1 MIEQRAEWGIG
12 TEEKTWEE
20 RDRLKTM
27 VERGPQP
34 LTLNRLG
41 QTAWLSKISSIP
53 SPPTPATAL
62 SWAMRKEAGAASILV
77 LESATPSL
85 VTFWK

>member
-1 MIEQRAEWGIG
+1 MIEQRAEREIK
-12 TEEKTWEE
+12 TEERAWEE

-27 VERGPQP
+27 VERGPDP
-34 LTLNRLG
+34 PTRLG
-41 QTAWLSKISSIP
+41 QAAWLSKIDSIP

-77 LESATPSL
+77 LESATRSL

>member
-53 SPPTPATAL
+53 SPPATAL